1 MDKEQEKLLD
11 ALSAYM
17 IREHLTAK
25 EVSAM
30 LGVSP
35 NTITNWRKG
44 GTMSVSNRRTVSR
57 LVEDYSNLRITPESG
72 TPVPLLAAQ
81 SPPPRRP
88 SECSFDVPPPVF
100 VPLLTVAQAATLQA
114 APFGP
119 SAPSIEDGEQSGFI
133 NAKPGDFAIVVSGR
147 SMMPWYPPG
156 THILVRPGKVPQTGN
171 RVVAMIAED
180 IEPIFKIYINLGERF
195 ALLSI
200 NEQEGI
206 PPRILDKMDRTEWYW
221 CWPILESKRNED
233 DLDAAMKEFGIRHHW
248 QEWLEE
254 WQAEHP

>member
-1 MDKEQEKLLD
+1 MDHEITDSQIITAISEYLTRNMSTWSQLADELEISRENLSRWRAGRPISPKIKKKLVGVLMPDLLEQQ
-11 ALSAYM
+11 
-17 IREHLTAK
+17 
-25 EVSAM
+25 
-30 LGVSP
+30 P
-35 NTITNWRKG
+35 
-44 GTMSVSNRRTVSR
+44 
-57 LVEDYSNLRITPESG
+57 
-72 TPVPLLAAQ
+72 Q
-81 SPPPRRP
+81 PRRP

-100 VPLLTVAQAATLQA
+100 VPLLTVAQAATLQV

-221 CWPILESKRNED
+221 CWPIVESKRNED